1 MEKKSGERVKGDMW
15 DGERRFLGV
24 SARGTEPSEDP
35 KPLVSFCWRDEAL
48 TLIEAH
54 QCACLCERVHSKI
67 HFTKITSQSVWPPI
81 CRLLLVPYLFLFH
94 LLRIKECN
102 PVEIG
107 QHNGVSNKR
116 KCLSMI
122 FRLCVRGCVSD
133 LGRTSRTWFDP
144 WQLAAPLSVCQL
156 LIHIHT
162 HWNTHTVTLTL
173 SLYLWQRPQ
182 RRSVIPADNSPACL
196 QHIKTLCSECMSNV
210 CSDCVVLAS
219 GDVCGWDGVHI
230 TLLLSSPLPDD
241 VGWIVPRRDWS
252 QSMFKISTLANGAL
266 WSYHKSLQCQLL
278 I

>member
-1 MEKKSGERVKGDMW
+1 MCVWVCVYVCALVPAKDRPAFAVGDNGNADHLFAIASPHKRWKWLLCFLHSCLASKFRMDGKKSGERVKGDMW

-54 QCACLCERVHSKI
+54 QCACLCERERVHSKI

-144 WQLAAPLSVCQL
+144 WQLAAPLSVC
-156 LIHIHT
+156 
-162 HWNTHTVTLTL
+162 
-173 SLYLWQRPQ
+173 
-182 RRSVIPADNSPACL
+182 
-196 QHIKTLCSECMSNV
+196 
-210 CSDCVVLAS
+210 
-219 GDVCGWDGVHI
+219 
-230 TLLLSSPLPDD
+230 
-241 VGWIVPRRDWS
+241 
-252 QSMFKISTLANGAL
+252 
-266 WSYHKSLQCQLL
+266 
-278 I
+278 